1 MDMKKWEPLKMDE
14 QRSIYEMLSM
24 KGKVALI
31 TGGSG
36 GIGRASAIALAELG
50 ADIVITGTQHSEQK
64 LQEYSKY
71 ISERYGVKVWGKIC
85 DVSDEES
92 VEELFAFIR
101 AEVGDLHVCF
111 SNAGY
116 FSMNDNVNQ
125 SVEDF
130 KRMLDVDVTGS
141 FLVCRKS
148 AEIMIEKGHDGSIIL
163 NASMTAHIVNRIRDN
178 EHPYICYPAAKSAV
192 LHMTRAL
199 ALEYAKHNIRVNSV
213 SPGYILSGI
222 HKNSTL
228 ERFEWTSSNIP
239 MKRYGT
245 LDEIVGSVVYYATDL
260 SAYTTGADL
269 LVDGGYC
276 IW

>member
-1 MDMKKWEPLKMDE
+1 MDQWSALKLEE
-14 QRSIYEMLSM
+14 QRSIQGMLDM

-36 GIGRASAIALAELG
+36 GIGRASALALAELG
-50 ADIVITGTQHSEQK
+50 ADIVITGTQRSEQK
-64 LQEYSKY
+64 LLDYGKY
-71 ISERYGVKVWGKIC
+71 ISDKCGVRVFGKVC
-85 DVSDEES
+85 DVSDAGS
-92 VEELFAFIR
+92 VDELLAFIKSKI
-101 AEVGDLHVCF
+101 GDLHVCF

-116 FSMNDNVNQ
+116 FSRSDSVSQ
-125 SVEDF
+125 SAEDF
-130 KRMLDVDVTGS
+130 RRMFDVDVLGT
-141 FLVCRKS
+141 FLICRRS
-148 AEIMIEKGHDGSIIL
+148 AELMIEKGHGGSIIL
-163 NASMTAHIVNRIRDN
+163 NASMTAHIVNRIKDH
-178 EHPYICYPAAKSAV
+178 EHSYISYPAAKGAV

-199 ALEYAKHNIRVNSV
+199 ALEYAKHGIRVNSV

-222 HKNSTL
+222 HDGRPL
-228 ERFEWTSSNIP
+228 DYFEWTANNVP